1 MPAKTILKM
10 GNPMLYQIAEPVDDP
25 TSHEIAELI
34 SDMRASLDAVQG
46 NGLAAPQIGV
56 NLRVV
61 VYRMPER
68 IIPDGSCQSA
78 IPWTTMI
85 NPTIKKT
92 STDKKHIWERCL
104 SIPGLY
110 GKVPRY
116 TEVECS
122 YTNLNG
128 EKVQNNAR
136 GFHAM
141 TLQHECDHLE
151 GILYPMRMDDLA
163 SLRFVSEI
171 DATDGFYRYS
181 ADEFD

>member
-1 MPAKTILKM
+1 MTAKTILKM

-34 SDMRASLDAVQG
+34 NDMRASLDAVQG

-85 NPTIKKT
+85 NPTIKKA
-92 STDKKHIWERCL
+92 STNKKHIWERCL

-116 TEVECS
+116 TAVS
-122 YTNLNG
+122 YTHL
-128 EKVQNNAR
+128 
-136 GFHAM
+136 
-141 TLQHECDHLE
+141 TLPTNRE
-151 GILYPMRMDDLA
+151 
-163 SLRFVSEI
+163 V
-171 DATDGFYRYS
+171 
-181 ADEFD
+181 